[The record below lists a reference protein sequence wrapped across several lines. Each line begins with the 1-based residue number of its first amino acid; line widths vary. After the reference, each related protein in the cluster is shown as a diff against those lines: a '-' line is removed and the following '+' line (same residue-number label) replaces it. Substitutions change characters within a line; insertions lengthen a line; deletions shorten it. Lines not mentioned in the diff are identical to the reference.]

1 MRKVNKIMLITVS
14 MLLSLVLITSSVVST
29 TFAKY
34 ATTGQSSTSAR
45 VAKWGATIDV
55 TLSEELVGKLSNKNY
70 KDMAVIQFEQSSPLG
85 MGAGKKYEDALSIK
99 FDGKPEVSLKVKLV
113 LDIVYTDGLKVAS
126 GTGGISADTHFIPM
140 GIKMGAKNDG
150 VDQFKSSFIAGPWF
164 SGTNADN
171 LKNNAQTAFNNGVA
185 SKIDAES
192 KSTCVEK
199 TFAPNTDILFT
210 ADEGGATVDE
220 LVFGFEW
227 PETYTNPTNS
237 YNYTDIGQ
245 YLLEK
250 CANGGFGF
258 SFTIIIEQIR

>member
-1 MRKVNKIMLITVS
+1 MKKTNKIIMISVS
-14 MLLSLVLITSSVVST
+14 VLLSLVLITSSFVST

-34 ATTGQSSTSAR
+34 ASTGQASTSAR
-45 VAKWGATIDV
+45 VAKWGAKIDV
-55 TLSEELVGKLSNKNY
+55 TLSDELVGKLSNKNY

-85 MGAGKKYEDALSIK
+85 MSAGKNYDNALSIK

-150 VDQFKSSFIAGPWF
+150 VDQFESSFIAGPWF
-164 SGTNADN
+164 SGTNATA
-171 LKNNAQTAFNNGVA
+171 LKNNAQSAFNDGVA

-192 KSTCVEK
+192 KSACVEK
-199 TFAPNTDILFT
+199 IFAPNADILFT
-210 ADEGGATVDE
+210 ADKGGKTVDE

-227 PETYTNPTNS
+227 PETYTNSTNS

-245 YLLEK
+245 YLFEK

-258 SFTIIIEQIR
+258 SFTIIIEQVR

>member
-1 MRKVNKIMLITVS
+1 MKKTNKIMMISVS
-14 MLLSLVLITSSVVST
+14 VLLSLVLITSSFVST

-34 ATTGQSSTSAR
+34 ASTGQASTSAR

-55 TLSEELVGKLSNKNY
+55 TLSDELVGKLSNKDY
-70 KDMAVIQFEQSSPLG
+70 KNMAVIQFEQNSPLG
-85 MGAGKKYEDALSIK
+85 MSAGKKYDNALSIK

-150 VDQFKSSFIAGPWF
+150 VDQFESDFVAGPWF
-164 SGTNADN
+164 SGSDANS
-171 LKNNAQTAFNNGVA
+171 LKNNAQTAFNNGVEN
-185 SKIDAES
+185 KIDATAES
-192 KSTCVEK
+192 ACVEK
-199 TFAPNTDILFT
+199 IFDPNADILFT
-210 ADEGGATVDE
+210 DSNGKTIDE

-245 YLLEK
+245 YLIEK